1 MGGGRRIR
9 GAGKLLTLL
18 RLLREVPDKV
28 ERDLS
33 RFHHIRYSDRWRVDA
48 AGVPL
53 LTLREIWVRIVD
65 LPGDSAIAAHY
76 NDGMPRWGVLE
87 YLLAD
92 VYQAL
97 TGQPHAGRPK
107 SAAQRAITAARRRA
121 TRKVQDRFVR
131 RNRAMG
137 AKSTE

>member
-1 MGGGRRIR
+1 MGRRGR
-9 GAGKLLTLL
+9 VRHLGKLATLL

-33 RFHHIRYSDRWRVDA
+33 RYHHVRYSDRWRVDA

-65 LPGDSAIAAHY
+65 LPGDSAIAAHE
-76 NDGMPRWGVLE
+76 NGGTPRWGVSE
-87 YLLAD
+87 HLLAD
-92 VYQAL
+92 IWGAL

-107 SAAQRAITAARRRA
+107 SPAQRAITAARRRA
-121 TRKVQDRFVR
+121 TRQVQARFAR
-131 RNRAMG
+131 RRRAIG
-137 AKSTE
+137 TE

>member
-1 MGGGRRIR
+1 M
-9 GAGKLLTLL
+9 
-18 RLLREVPDKV
+18 PDKV

-33 RFHHIRYSDRWRVDA
+33 RFHRVRYSDRWRVDD

-65 LPGDSAIAAHY
+65 LPGDSAIAVHE
-76 NDGMPRWGVLE
+76 NGGTPRWGVSE
-87 YLLAD
+87 HLLAD
-92 VYQAL
+92 IWGAL

-107 SAAQRAITAARRRA
+107 SKATQAITAARRRA
-121 TRKVQDRFVR
+121 KRHVQARFAK

-137 AKSTE
+137 TDAQ